1 MPAVFK
7 PSPTVQSFGAGI
19 RLRYW
24 GPIQT
29 GSIAVRKGSFT
40 SLKRLNEF
48 KNNGAPVAGS
58 AGSTFPCRVTDGVV
72 ANALPFRRL
81 TPPAL
86 PGAPDVRY
94 LKMPCRA

>member
-19 RLRYW
+19 RRRYW
-24 GPIQT
+24 GPTQT
-29 GSIAVRKGSFT
+29 GSIRVRNGSFT

-48 KNNGAPVAGS
+48 KNNGAPVAVS
-58 AGSTFPCRVTDGVV
+58 AVSTFPCKVTDGVV
-72 ANALPFRRL
+72 ANAFPLRRL

-86 PGAPDVRY
+86 PGEPDVKYR
-94 LKMPCRA
+94 KIP